1 MSNVSHLSMWIW
13 KVLASAI
20 LKKCISVHIMM
31 CMNVSHPYIIIIII
45 NGPSGPD
52 LLPMLSETFSKIVYL
67 Q

>member
-1 MSNVSHLSMWIW
+1 M
-13 KVLASAI
+13 LASAI
-20 LKKCISVHIMM
+20 LKQCISVHIMM

-52 LLPMLSETFSKIVYL
+52 LLPMLSEPFSKIVYL

>member
-1 MSNVSHLSMWIW
+1 MFHVSMWFW

-20 LKKCISVHIMM
+20 PKKCISVHIMM
-31 CMNVSHPYIIIIII
+31 RMNVSHLYIIIII

-52 LLPMLSETFSKIVYL
+52 LLPMLSESFSKIVYL